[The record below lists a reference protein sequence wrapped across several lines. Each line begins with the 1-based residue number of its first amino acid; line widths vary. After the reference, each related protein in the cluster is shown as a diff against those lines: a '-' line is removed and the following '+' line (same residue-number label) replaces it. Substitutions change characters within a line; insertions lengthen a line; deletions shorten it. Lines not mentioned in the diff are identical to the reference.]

1 MERKQVMT
9 GRIRQ
14 IMLVLWQAGFPLL
27 IYLAVGEMVFG
38 IWSLFPGQV
47 RQEQNLPLTAAAGAI
62 ASVPLGIEYKRWKT
76 RTGDKG
82 RISRKAV
89 ICAVISGVGACLFFN
104 GMMMLLPLQKEG
116 YRRVSQALYQPSLL
130 VQLVCMG
137 GVIPIGEELVFRG
150 LGYGRMR
157 QELSFPAALAVSAVW
172 FGLNHGN
179 LVQGIYAGLLG
190 IFLAVLYEKS
200 KSLAVCTLFH
210 GTANVTA
217 VVMTRLLSK
226 GQLDQTAGQAAAMMA
241 AGGFLLA
248 ALYMVLC
255 MKIRREGIWK

>member
-1 MERKQVMT
+1 MT

-157 QELSFPAALAVSAVW
+157 QELSFPAALAVWQYGLACITGILFRGFMLGFWGFFWLFYMKKAKAWQSAPCFTVRP
-172 FGLNHGN
+172 
-179 LVQGIYAGLLG
+179 
-190 IFLAVLYEKS
+190 
-200 KSLAVCTLFH
+200 
-210 GTANVTA
+210 
-217 VVMTRLLSK
+217 M
-226 GQLDQTAGQAAAMMA
+226 
-241 AGGFLLA
+241 
-248 ALYMVLC
+248 
-255 MKIRREGIWK
+255 